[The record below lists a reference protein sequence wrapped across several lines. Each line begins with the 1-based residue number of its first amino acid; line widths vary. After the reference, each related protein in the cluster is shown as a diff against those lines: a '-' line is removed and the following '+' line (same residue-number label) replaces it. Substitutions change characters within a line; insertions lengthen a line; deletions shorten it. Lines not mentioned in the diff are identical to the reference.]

1 MPNKTG
7 GKNYKKMKHDSGDLY
22 EAFVVREA
30 GQEYGRVLRKLGGCN
45 MLVYC
50 NDGRERVCH
59 IRGAMRKK
67 TWISEG
73 DLVLVCYR
81 ECTSGSDRGD
91 IIHKYSK
98 GHYGQIRKD
107 KKFNQK
113 LLDFDADKT
122 GGAEEEGGFIFEEA
136 VTGRDGPCPSL
147 VRGRGAGGD
156 AEGDASGGAEG
167 DAGGDAEGELDRVA
181 REKAGEEVWA
191 DKDLIEGGGKEEE
204 DDEVDIDNI

>member
-136 VTGRDGPCPSL
+136 VKG
-147 VRGRGAGGD
+147 GAGR
-156 AEGDASGGAEG
+156 GAEG
-167 DAGGDAEGELDRVA
+167 DAGRGAGAGAGAGAGDAEEKLDKIA
-181 REKAGEEVWA
+181 KEKAGEEVWA
-191 DKDLIEGGGKEEE
+191 DKDLIEGERGENEEE